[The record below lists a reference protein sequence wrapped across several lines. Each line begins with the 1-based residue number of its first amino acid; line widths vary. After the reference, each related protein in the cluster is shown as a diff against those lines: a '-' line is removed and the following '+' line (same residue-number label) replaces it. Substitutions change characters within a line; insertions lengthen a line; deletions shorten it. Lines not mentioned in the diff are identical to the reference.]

1 MDTPFCHLV
10 PLANLTIS
18 LTSYLLIWSTHHSP
32 GHKHV
37 FPQLF
42 QQPPVGSPA
51 FTPEPITDHP
61 TCKSDMFPSLH
72 PHQAKPLSV
81 SHFSQEENQNPHCS
95 LPGPLPRVDTT
106 FLPLLLLAQVYTR
119 FPPTVG
125 PLTARHPPPINLYSA
140 FSCKFHLFMGRLSQ
154 CPPLE
159 LFTPTTPQLSVRG
172 PVRSPRVGTVSLL
185 WSPWN
190 QAQSL
195 AHTGAH

>member
-1 MDTPFCHLV
+1 MSFLNFSSSLLWALPPSPLSPSLTTPHANQTCSHPSTLTRLNPSVSPIFPGRRTRILTAVYQAHCPELTQPSSPFFYLLKYIPGSLPRWGLS
-10 PLANLTIS
+10 PLAT
-18 LTSYLLIWSTHHSP
+18 
-32 GHKHV
+32 
-37 FPQLF
+37 
-42 QQPPVGSPA
+42 
-51 FTPEPITDHP
+51 
-61 TCKSDMFPSLH
+61 
-72 PHQAKPLSV
+72 
-81 SHFSQEENQNPHCS
+81 
-95 LPGPLPRVDTT
+95 
-106 FLPLLLLAQVYTR
+106 
-119 FPPTVG
+119 
-125 PLTARHPPPINLYSA
+125 PPPINLYSA